1 MATVNVEDPLDTAKS
16 VKTAK
21 TSTSNFGVGRRE
33 AHDASGFYARF
44 ERPVLSDD
52 DKVPLPRT
60 IAEPLVFGD
69 SSAMSTLH
77 DNEVAL
83 IVTSPPYFAG
93 KQYEEELERDGIP
106 TSYAEFLEM
115 LTDVFAEC
123 WRVLEPGGRIAV
135 NVANLGRKPY
145 RSLAGDVTDIL
156 SRLGYLL
163 RGEVVWR
170 KGEGANGSC
179 AWGSYRSPANPV
191 LRDTTER
198 VIIASK
204 GRFDRAIPAAKR
216 APLGLP
222 SKITITADEFMAS
235 TLDVWDLLPESA
247 KRVHHPAPFPIS
259 LPERLI
265 HLFTYENDLVVDPFV
280 GSGTTMVAAQR
291 TGRRYVGYDLDE
303 TYIEIAKA
311 RLIDDEAQPVAPLD
325 LDVSKPIN
333 TVVEHELVAAGFTI
347 TGRDRKVGKSGPIIA
362 IEAADSLGGLWL
374 FDVSGALTSARTGLH
389 RTETAWRAAG
399 RAVFV
404 ANSGA
409 SAKLVLMT
417 SHLPKRASEADA
429 ALRSLGCS
437 MLFDAIELGS
447 IEGRVRLAHYAT
459 GAAAPA
465 EGFWS
470 SADLPPDLPPDLPTV
485 SES

>member
-1 MATVNVEDPLDTAKS
+1 MAEVERMKS
-16 VKTAK
+16 TKTA
-21 TSTSNFGVGRRE
+21 TSNFGVGRRE

-44 ERPVLSDD
+44 ERPIVSDD
-52 DKVPLPRT
+52 ATVPLPRVIDT
-60 IAEPLVFGD
+60 PLVLGD
-69 SSAMSTLH
+69 SSSMSTLH
-77 DNEVAL
+77 ENEVAL

-115 LTDVFAEC
+115 LAAVFAEC

-222 SKITITADEFMAS
+222 SVITITADEFMAS

-247 KRVHHPAPFPIS
+247 KRVHHPAPFPVS

-265 HLFTYENDLVVDPFV
+265 HMYTYENDLVLDPFV
-280 GSGTTMVAAQR
+280 GSGSTMVAAKR
-291 TGRRYVGYDLDE
+291 TGRRYVGYDLDP
-303 TYIEIAKA
+303 TYLAIAA
-311 RLIDDEAQPVAPLD
+311 ERLTDNEADALTPLD

-333 TVVEHELVAAGFTI
+333 TLVEHEILRAGFI
-347 TGRDRKVGKSGPIIA
+347 VTGRDVRVGKSGPVVA
-362 IEAADSLGGLWL
+362 VKATDQRGGTWL

-399 RAVFV
+399 RAAFIAKSASDARLVFV
-404 ANSGA
+404 
-409 SAKLVLMT
+409 T
-417 SHLPKRASEADA
+417 SHLPKHGSEADA
-429 ALRSLGCS
+429 ALRSLGV
-437 MLFDAIELGS
+437 LGVFDAIELGDPT
-447 IEGRVRLAHYAT
+447 GRTRLCSYAA
-459 GAAAPA
+459 GDC
-465 EGFWS
+465 
-470 SADLPPDLPPDLPTV
+470 DLPLPGYWTGSDTT
-485 SES
+485 SDSTATAKD

>member
-1 MATVNVEDPLDTAKS
+1 MDPEKS
-16 VKTAK
+16 TKTAK

-44 ERPVLSDD
+44 ERPVLSNDD
-52 DKVPLPRT
+52 HVPMPRA
-60 IAEPLVFGD
+60 IAEPLVLGD
-69 SSAMSTLH
+69 SSAMSTLR
-77 DNEVAL
+77 DDEVAL

-115 LTDVFAEC
+115 LAAVFAEC
-123 WRVLEPGGRIAV
+123 WRVLEPGGRIAI

-247 KRVHHPAPFPIS
+247 KRVHHPAPFPVS

-280 GSGTTMVAAQR
+280 GSGSTMVAAKR

-303 TYIEIAKA
+303 TYLEISRA
-311 RLIDDEAQPVAPLD
+311 RLADDEAQLVGPLD
-325 LDVSKPIN
+325 LDTSRPIN
-333 TVVEHELVAAGFTI
+333 TVVEIELVSAGFAI
-347 TGRDRKVGKSGPIIA
+347 VGRDRRIGKSGPIVA
-362 IEAADSLGGLWL
+362 IEATDALGGSWL

-399 RAVFV
+399 RVTFI
-404 ANSGA
+404 ANSG
-409 SAKLVLMT
+409 STSNVVLVT
-417 SHLPKRASEADA
+417 SHLPKRSSEADA
-429 ALRSLGCS
+429 AIRSLGNAN
-437 MLFDAIELGS
+437 LFDALELGS
-447 IEGRVRLAHYAT
+447 PEGRTRLTQYAK
-459 GAAAPA
+459 GGCAIPL

-470 SADLPPDLPPDLPTV
+470 ANELPM
-485 SES
+485 EHQ

>member
-1 MATVNVEDPLDTAKS
+1 VDPEKS
-16 VKTAK
+16 TKTAK

-44 ERPVLSDD
+44 ERPLLSDD
-52 DKVPLPRT
+52 DNVSFPRQIT
-60 IAEPLVFGD
+60 EPLVVGD
-69 SSAMSTLH
+69 SSFMSTLH

-115 LTDVFAEC
+115 LTGVFADC

-198 VIIASK
+198 VILASK

-247 KRVHHPAPFPIS
+247 KRVHHPAPFPVS

-280 GSGTTMVAAQR
+280 GSGSTMVAAQR
-291 TGRRYVGYDLDE
+291 TRRRYAGYDLDE
-303 TYIEIAKA
+303 TYLEIARA
-311 RLIDDEAQPVAPLD
+311 RLADDEAQPIVPLD
-325 LDVSKPIN
+325 LDTSRPIN
-333 TVVEHELVAAGFTI
+333 TLVENELVAAGFHI
-347 TGRDRKVGKSGPIIA
+347 AGRDRRVGKSGPIVA
-362 IEAADSLGGLWL
+362 IEATDALGGSWL

-399 RAVFV
+399 RAVFI
-404 ANSGA
+404 ANSG
-409 SAKLVLMT
+409 SARRLILVT
-417 SHLPKRASEADA
+417 SHLPKRSSEADA
-429 ALRSLGCS
+429 AIRSLGTS
-437 MLFDAIELGS
+437 TLFDAMELGS
-447 IEGRVRLAHYAT
+447 PEGRARLTRYASGT
-459 GAAAPA
+459 CTVPA

-470 SADLPPDLPPDLPTV
+470 AIDLPTEG
-485 SES
+485 S